1 MKFNKTIICLAL
13 LSLLANGNLAAAE
26 YSKGHAALQIFDQ
39 EGMAAAP
46 RWVMVWVMF
55 MAASFAAGL
64 FFVLRHVIARWVV
77 GGFVVG
83 FAVTAIAPLLGVVV
97 LSGFIAL
104 VHIICWSPGLYQ
116 LLSKRPFLPG
126 NDGYSAFS
134 IWSGLITCVILF
146 SWIFDIRDAV
156 IYLQHII

>member
-1 MKFNKTIICLAL
+1 MKLYTTITYLTL
-13 LSLLANGNLAAAE
+13 LCLLASSDLAAAE
-26 YSKGHAALQIFDQ
+26 YTKGHQALQVFDQ
-39 EGMAAAP
+39 DGMAAAP
-46 RWVMVWVMF
+46 RWVMLWVMF

-64 FFVLRHVIARWVV
+64 FFVLRHAIARWVV
-77 GGFVVG
+77 GGFIVG
-83 FAVTAIAPLLGVVV
+83 FAVTAIAPMLGVVV

-134 IWSGLITCVILF
+134 IWSGLITGVILF
-146 SWIFDIRDAV
+146 SWIFDIRDAA
-156 IYLQHII
+156 IYLQHIF